1 MLIEFK
7 CPHCQ
12 TVLHD
17 PSDFAGKKSKCPR
30 CKKVIVV
37 PKQSKAVSRKGRSF
51 EKRRKEV
58 PIGQ

>member
-12 TVLHD
+12 TILQD

-30 CKKVIVV
+30 CKKEVIV
-37 PKQSKAVSRKGRSF
+37 PKKTKHSM
-51 EKRRKEV
+51 EKVEDLKT
-58 PIGQ
+58 